1 MFFFSSRRRHTRC
14 ALVTGVQT
22 CALPIS
28 VPGEQLRRGAVLRR
42 FGGDGLGAVLAELEG
57 GRVVAVGPGAARA
70 VEAVGLAGRQ
80 QRLRA
85 VHRYVLFDQ
94 MFGDVAQRVPA
105 AGRAGV
111 GADCFLRA
119 HAATPRAF
127 SRSRRG
133 CAYTTCPCSR
143 AKPTRVSAD
152 DSASAIAS
160 AVGAEIAAST
170 VIPACAAFITI
181 S

>member
-1 MFFFSSRRRHTRC
+1 MRISDWSS
-14 ALVTGVQT
+14 
-22 CALPIS
+22 
-28 VPGEQLRRGAVLRR
+28 
-42 FGGDGLGAVLAELEG
+42 
-57 GRVVAVGPGAARA
+57 
-70 VEAVGLAGRQ
+70 
-80 QRLRA
+80 
-85 VHRYVLFDQ
+85 
-94 MFGDVAQRVPA
+94 DVCSSDL
-105 AGRAGV
+105 GRAGV

-170 VIPACAAFITI
+170 VIPACARSEEHTSELQSLMRI
-181 S
+181 SSDVFCLKKKKKQQPTERKKGT

>member
-1 MFFFSSRRRHTRC
+1 
-14 ALVTGVQT
+14 
-22 CALPIS
+22 
-28 VPGEQLRRGAVLRR
+28 
-42 FGGDGLGAVLAELEG
+42 
-57 GRVVAVGPGAARA
+57 
-70 VEAVGLAGRQ
+70 
-80 QRLRA
+80 
-85 VHRYVLFDQ
+85 

-170 VIPACAAFITI
+170 VRSEEHTSEIQSLMRI
-181 S
+181 SYAVFCLK

>member
-1 MFFFSSRRRHTRC
+1 MITRIRHESSSVLCIFFFKLKTAYVRRISDWSSDVC
-14 ALVTGVQT
+14 SSDL
-22 CALPIS
+22 
-28 VPGEQLRRGAVLRR
+28 
-42 FGGDGLGAVLAELEG
+42 
-57 GRVVAVGPGAARA
+57 PGAARP
-70 VEAVGLAGRQ
+70 VEAVGLVGRQ
-80 QRLRA
+80 QRPCA

-152 DSASAIAS
+152 DSASAIRS
-160 AVGAEIAAST
+160 EEHTSELQSLMSNSYAV
-170 VIPACAAFITI
+170 F
-181 S
+181 

>member
-1 MFFFSSRRRHTRC
+1 MRISDWSSDVC
-14 ALVTGVQT
+14 SSDL
-22 CALPIS
+22 
-28 VPGEQLRRGAVLRR
+28 
-42 FGGDGLGAVLAELEG
+42 
-57 GRVVAVGPGAARA
+57 VVAVGPGAARA
-70 VEAVGLAGRQ
+70 VEAVGLVGRQ

-94 MFGDVAQRVPA
+94 MFGGVAQRVPA

-119 HAATPRAF
+119 HAATSGAF

-170 VIPACAAFITI
+170 VIPACAAFIPIPYLARLFAPWTPPCRT
-181 S
+181 SPAPTPHPPPPSPPLVA